1 MSRLLTLTKI
11 ASGVSTPLQG
21 LVISNGT
28 CSLTMAKSH
37 SLAIFAMLWVQ
48 MQVYARLVLPN
59 CCYIQYEI
67 FTLNFWLMFLTNIR
81 CSIRSTRPSLHWQA
95 TDTAGPLRRD
105 WSSDNVNWGPTR
117 RQLWHQTS
125 QHFTWNT
132 LFRKYANNGW
142 EYGKHLLSDIV
153 MAVAPNSKLQII
165 NKTSEESCP
174 GHVICFI

>member
-28 CSLTMAKSH
+28 CSLTMARSH

-48 MQVYARLVLPN
+48 LQVYARLVLPN

-125 QHFTWNT
+125 QQITLNT
-132 LFRKYANNGW
+132 FFLIYANTGW
-142 EYGKHLLSDIV
+142 ECGNYMFSDIV
-153 MAVAPNSKLQII
+153 MAAAPKINNKL
-165 NKTSEESCP
+165 
-174 GHVICFI
+174 